1 MFFEGAAMKLL
12 GLIVTV
18 ALTMLSQQT
27 FAAEPLTAT
36 LEAHKVVLADNGKE
50 RLLAASEAKPGDVLE
65 YRATYRNNSDKPLR
79 AVMATLPVPSSGVE
93 YLPNSALPAGVE
105 ASINGAQFAPAPL
118 KRLVTTADGKPQQQ
132 LVPTA
137 EYRFL
142 RWPLGD
148 LPAGA
153 SKTVSA
159 RVRVTKEPVLTTGA
173 K

>member
-1 MFFEGAAMKLL
+1 MRLL
-12 GLIVTV
+12 ISIVTLAM
-18 ALTMLSQQT
+18 ALLTQQA

-50 RLLAASEAKPGDVLE
+50 QLVAASEAKPGDVLE
-65 YRATYRNNSDKPLR
+65 YRATYRNVSPKALR
-79 AVMATLPVPSSGVE
+79 AVMATLPVPASGVE
-93 YLPNSALPAGVE
+93 YLPNTALPAGVE
-105 ASINGAQFAPAPL
+105 ASIDGAQFARAPL
-118 KRLVTTADGKPQQQ
+118 KRLVMNTDGRPQQQ
-132 LVPTA
+132 LVPAT

>member
-1 MFFEGAAMKLL
+1 MRISVIVLTLL
-12 GLIVTV
+12 GTLL
-18 ALTMLSQQT
+18 AHCA
-27 FAAEPLTAT
+27 FAAKPLVAA
-36 LEAHKVVLADNGKE
+36 LAAYKVVCTTDGREQLV
-50 RLLAASEAKPGDVLE
+50 AASEATPGDVLE
-65 YRATYRNNSDKPLR
+65 YRATYRNISQRPLR

-93 YLPNSALPAGVE
+93 YLPNTAAPAGVE

-118 KRLVTTADGKPQQQ
+118 KRLVTTAERKPQQQ
-132 LVPTA
+132 LVPTD

-159 RVRVTKEPVLTTGA
+159 RVRVTKEPILTTGS

>member
-1 MFFEGAAMKLL
+1 MRLL
-12 GLIVTV
+12 VSIVTLAI
-18 ALTMLSQQT
+18 ALVTQQT

-50 RLLAASEAKPGDVLE
+50 QLVAASKAKPGDVLE
-65 YRATYRNNSDKPLR
+65 YRATYRNISAKPLR
-79 AVMATLPVPSSGVE
+79 AVMATLPVPSRGVE
-93 YLPNSALPAGVE
+93 YLPNSAAPAGVE

-118 KRLVTTADGKPQQQ
+118 KRLVTTPDGKPQQQ
-132 LVPTA
+132 LVPA
-137 EYRFL
+137 SEYRFL

-159 RVRVTKEPVLTTGA
+159 RVRVTKEPMLTTGS

>member
-1 MFFEGAAMKLL
+1 MRLFLSF
-12 GLIVTV
+12 VTF
-18 ALTMLSQQT
+18 ALALLSQQT

-50 RLLAASEAKPGDVLE
+50 QLIAASEAKPGDVLE
-65 YRATYRNNSDKPLR
+65 YRATYRNISQKPLR

-93 YLPNSALPAGVE
+93 YLPNTAIPAGVE

-118 KRLVTTADGKPQQQ
+118 KRLVTTADGKPRQQ
-132 LVPTA
+132 LVPPA

-142 RWPLGD
+142 RWPIGD